1 MTHLEGI
8 KHLDNP
14 GMVGFHQNIPF
25 GPHMRDLLLLDHG
38 GLAEDLHGVD
48 VAGITFLHQTD
59 LPERAATDHFEGVEV
74 VDAEAGPLQ
83 PQELGLADGVRVPLL
98 RALLLGH
105 VLVPQGVLKAL
116 LALLPLLQR
125 YRSCQDQNILGS
137 HLGVEISDEIIRI
150 EKWPAKTSPEIE

>member
-74 VDAEAGPLQ
+74 VHAQPRTLQ
-83 PQELGLADGVRVPLL
+83 SKELS
-98 RALLLGH
+98 LLGS
-105 VLVPQGVLKAL
+105 VLGAFL
-116 LALLPLLQR
+116 
-125 YRSCQDQNILGS
+125 
-137 HLGVEISDEIIRI
+137 
-150 EKWPAKTSPEIE
+150 